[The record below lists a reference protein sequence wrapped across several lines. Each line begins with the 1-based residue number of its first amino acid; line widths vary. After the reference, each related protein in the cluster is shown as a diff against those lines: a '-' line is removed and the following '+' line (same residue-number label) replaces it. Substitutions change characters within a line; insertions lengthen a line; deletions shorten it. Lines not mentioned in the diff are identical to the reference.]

1 MFKSK
6 TLINKIVLSALSFL
20 VLFFSLASSVKAQD
34 TQETSG
40 NWYDQSYDEWYT
52 KVYDEETSPPSEIF
66 GERYTAAQVQWVIY
80 ALRAQLDRFV
90 FIDLRKCLLS
100 PDKSKCVDAIGNLI
114 KAIASNPPGTSS
126 INQSPLSFINKPPE
140 VSGIG
145 YLRDTLSNFHLIP
158 KVSAQ
163 EGFGFNN
170 VKTILGLWKSV
181 RNVAYA
187 LTTIFVIVLS
197 FMIMFR
203 VKINPQTVITV
214 QSAIPKVVMALILI
228 TFSYAIAGL
237 AIDLMYVVIG
247 LCSTIF
253 EMFFPSTG
261 LNLTSLATGGSWF
274 NLMTNG
280 AWNLGI
286 LGNYLTYSI
295 LFFVSLTVALSSIT
309 PISTML
315 SPLWLILSF
324 IITVVLILLFLWH
337 SIKVFFLLFKT
348 LASIYISI
356 IFAPL
361 QIGMG
366 IINSNMGF
374 GSWLKD
380 LIANLAVFPLV
391 SVLFGLAFVFGGI
404 SFISG
409 ITHLVGNAAL
419 IVALANYNNIPTV
432 AILLRIA
439 TATNISDTGGTWPL
453 LISGTNYAQSLIYA
467 GVSFVIITMIPKA
480 ADIIQSFISGK
491 PFAYGSA
498 IGETIGAIP
507 SAIGF
512 TGKAASAFT
521 SIGQAYRTRFGTAVP
536 PAPRTP
542 PTPPTTPA

>member
-1 MFKSK
+1 MFKTK
-6 TLINKIVLSALSFL
+6 TLINKIILSALSFL
-20 VLFFSLASSVKAQD
+20 VLFFSCASTVTAQD
-34 TQETSG
+34 SQG
-40 NWYDQSYDEWYT
+40 GAWYDQSYDEWYT

-66 GERYTAAQVQWVIY
+66 GERYTAAQVQWVVY

-100 PDKSKCVDAIGNLI
+100 PDKSSCVSAVENLI
-114 KAIASNPPGTSS
+114 EAISSNPPETSAVNNS
-126 INQSPLSFINKPPE
+126 VLSFVTNPPE
-140 VSGIG
+140 VSGVG
-145 YLRDTLSNFHLIP
+145 YVRDTLSNFHLVP
-158 KVSAQ
+158 EVSAQ

-170 VKTILGLWKSV
+170 VKTVLNLWKAV

-187 LTTIFVIVLS
+187 LSTIFVVVLA

-214 QSAIPKVVMALILI
+214 QSAIPKVVVALILI

-247 LCSTIF
+247 VCSTVF
-253 EMFFPSTG
+253 EMFFPSASF
-261 LNLTSLATGGSWF
+261 NITSGGWF
-274 NLMTNG
+274 NIMTSG
-280 AWNLGI
+280 VLGLGI
-286 LGNYLTYSI
+286 LGNYIAYAI
-295 LFFVSLTVALSSIT
+295 LFFVSLTVSLSSIT
-309 PISTML
+309 PL
-315 SPLWLILSF
+315 SGFLAPIYAILSF
-324 IITVVLILLFLWH
+324 IIMIVLILLFLWH

-348 LASIYISI
+348 LANIYISI

-391 SVLFGLAFVFGGI
+391 SALFGMALIFAGI

-409 ITHLVGNAAL
+409 LTHLIGSASLIAAL
-419 IVALANYNNIPTV
+419 TSFSNTPTM

-439 TATNISDTGGTWPL
+439 ANTNPSDTGGTWPL

-467 GVSFVIITMIPKA
+467 GISFVIITMIPKA
-480 ADIIQSFISGK
+480 ADIIQGFISGK
-491 PFAYGSA
+491 PFAYGTAVGEALGPVRGVGDLGFKTAAGATAGYYERTGASGLSDLRVAFGEA
-498 IGETIGAIP
+498 IRA
-507 SAIGF
+507 F
-512 TGKAASAFT
+512 TGVKKS
-521 SIGQAYRTRFGTAVP
+521 R
-536 PAPRTP
+536 
-542 PTPPTTPA
+542 